1 MRAGTCLLEWD
12 NWINNDWMHE
22 LIHVLSCH
30 GFLQNKIHPSYKET
44 HFSTV
49 SWSSMFFQY
58 MVKADKLL
66 HPLSLPYG
74 AFLKQPDLKEN
85 LIKQKGSR
93 RRTSLIFFFPPSS
106 EMARERAGS
115 HTPSSQYVSSPA
127 LWDEAVQRSL
137 QGCWSFIFPSTDFLI
152 RAKPEYITGS

>member
-1 MRAGTCLLEWD
+1 
-12 NWINNDWMHE
+12 MHE

-93 RRTSLIFFFPPSS
+93 RRTSLIFFFPLLQKWQENELGATPPPASTSPLPPS
-106 EMARERAGS
+106 EMR
-115 HTPSSQYVSSPA
+115 QFK
-127 LWDEAVQRSL
+127 DRSRVAEVL
-137 QGCWSFIFPSTDFLI
+137 SFPQLTF
-152 RAKPEYITGS
+152 

>member
-12 NWINNDWMHE
+12 NWINNEWMHE

-44 HFSTV
+44 HFLTV

-58 MVKADKLL
+58 IVKADKLL
-66 HPLSLPYG
+66 HPLSLPYW

-93 RRTSLIFFFPPSS
+93 RRTSLIFFPLLQKWQEKELGATPPPACRSPLPPS
-106 EMARERAGS
+106 EI
-115 HTPSSQYVSSPA
+115 TQFK
-127 LWDEAVQRSL
+127 DRSRVAEVL
-137 QGCWSFIFPSTDFLI
+137 SFPQLTF
-152 RAKPEYITGS
+152 

>member
-93 RRTSLIFFFPPSS
+93 RRTSLIFFFSPFFRNGKRTSWEPHPLQPVRLLSRPLRWGSS
-106 EMARERAGS
+106 KIAPGLLKF
-115 HTPSSQYVSSPA
+115 Y
-127 LWDEAVQRSL
+127 LSL
-137 QGCWSFIFPSTDFLI
+137 NWLFN
-152 RAKPEYITGS
+152 